1 MDFTGGSVASG
12 PSGRRFRGA
21 PGYNASSMN
30 QPQKT
35 MRVWR
40 GLPSAASRMPC
51 AITIGNFDGVHRGH
65 QALLAA
71 TRKAA
76 DQRDIESAVMTF
88 EPHPREYFAG
98 LRHDWHSAPTRI
110 AGLRDKLDALSANGV
125 DRVIVERF
133 NASLAALSPAD
144 FVEHVLV
151 AGCHARWVM
160 VGEDFRFGAKRAG
173 DVDTLRRLAANH
185 GVEVEAMA
193 TIFSDGERVSS
204 SLVRAALARGDLQVA
219 ARLLG
224 RPYRISG
231 HVVPGQRLGR
241 TLGFPT
247 ANLRIAHQRPALSGI
262 FVVRVH
268 GIGSEPVGGVASL
281 GTRPTVDDS
290 GRVLLETHLFDFAQN
305 LYGKLVSVEFIKKLR
320 DEAQYPD
327 LPALTAAIAEDARQ
341 ARVELHLPPVGE
353 SFAISA
359 TDRIS

>member
-1 MDFTGGSVASG
+1 M
-12 PSGRRFRGA
+12 
-21 PGYNASSMN
+21 
-30 QPQKT
+30 QPQSKI

-76 DQRDIESAVMTF
+76 NERAIESAVMTF
-88 EPHPREYFAG
+88 EPHPREYFAR
-98 LRHDWHSAPTRI
+98 LRGDWGSAPARI
-110 AGLRDKLDALSANGV
+110 AGLRDKLDALSRNGV

-133 NASLAALSPAD
+133 NAAFAGLSPEQ
-144 FVEHVLV
+144 FVNDVLV
-151 AGCHARWVM
+151 DGCHARWIM

-173 DVDTLRRLAANH
+173 DLATLTLLARAR
-185 GVEVEAMA
+185 GVEVEAMP
-193 TIFSDGERVSS
+193 TIAFDAERVSS
-204 SLVRAALARGDLQVA
+204 SAVRAALVAGDLARA

-231 HVVPGQRLGR
+231 HVIPGQRLGR

-247 ANLRIAHQRPALSGI
+247 ANLRIAHERPALSGI
-262 FVVRVH
+262 FVVKVH
-268 GIGSEPVGGVASL
+268 GVGEHPIGGVASL

-290 GRVLLETHLFDFAQN
+290 GRILLETHLFDFAQN
-305 LYGKLVSVEFIKKLR
+305 LYGRLVSIEFVKKLR
-320 DEAQYPD
+320 DEVRYQD
-327 LPALTAAIAEDARQ
+327 LSELTRAIAEDARQ
-341 ARVELHLPPVGE
+341 AREELALPSVGE